1 MIYVCLA
8 EGFEEIEAL
17 APVDI
22 LRRAQ
27 FEVQTVG
34 VTGEVVTGAH
44 GIRVAADLTVQQVQP
59 ASVEMLVLPGGM
71 PGTKNLEASGEVQEL
86 LCAARRSNAWIAA
99 ICAAPSILGHA
110 GLLNGRK
117 ATCFPGFEPELTGA
131 QVTGNPVEQDG
142 RLITAKG
149 AGAAVAFGL
158 KLVEVLSSPQKASQ
172 LGAAMQCTEI

>member
-27 FEVQTVG
+27 FEVRTVG
-34 VTGEVVTGAH
+34 VTGEAVTGAH
-44 GIRVAADLTVQQVQP
+44 GIRVTADLTPGQVKP
-59 ASVEMLVLPGGM
+59 ETMEMLVLPGGM
-71 PGTKNLEASGEVQEL
+71 PGTKNLEASGFVREL
-86 LCAARRSNAWIAA
+86 LLTAHRNNAWIGA

-110 GLLNGRK
+110 GLLKGRK
-117 ATCFPGFEPELTGA
+117 ATCFPGFESELTGA
-131 QVTGNPVEQDG
+131 QVSSAPVEQDG
-142 RLITAKG
+142 RLITARG
-149 AGAAVAFGL
+149 AGTAVAFGL
-158 KLVEVLSSPQKASQ
+158 KLAEALSSPQQASQ